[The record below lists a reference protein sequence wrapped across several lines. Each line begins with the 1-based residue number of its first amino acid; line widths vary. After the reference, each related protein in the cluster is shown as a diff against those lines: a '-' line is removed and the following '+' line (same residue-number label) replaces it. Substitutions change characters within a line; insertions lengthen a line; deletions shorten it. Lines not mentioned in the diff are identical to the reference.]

1 MICGLNLK
9 GFRLSRFKE
18 GRRVAMILT
27 DEEGCVCD
35 LCADCSESYVE
46 DIWWEWC
53 CDAKKCIH
61 PKEYEREKQRLE
73 EGEEDDD

>member
-1 MICGLNLK
+1 M
-9 GFRLSRFKE
+9 
-18 GRRVAMILT
+18 AMILT

-61 PKEYEREKQRLE
+61 RKEYEELKAKMKE
-73 EGEEDDD
+73 EGR